1 MERPCSTVRVPCN
14 NLQEFFV
21 YWLKFLQP
29 FHSLTIRELE
39 VLACILKH
47 RYILSKV
54 ISDEKVLGTVLF
66 SDDTTKKMI
75 EDLEMSAQYFKIIL
89 SKLKKVK
96 IIVDN
101 VVEPKFI
108 PKLKEDNGMFT
119 LLFVFDIKYE

>member
-39 VLACILKH
+39 VFACILNH
-47 RYILSKV
+47 RYALSKV
-54 ISDEKVLGTVLF
+54 ITDETILGSVLF
-66 SDDTTKKMI
+66 SDDTKKTMA
-75 EDLEMSAQYFKIIL
+75 EELEMSQQYFQIIVN
-89 SKLKKVK
+89 KLKKLKLV
-96 IIVDN
+96 VDN
-101 VVEPKFI
+101 KVEPKFI
-108 PKLKEDNGMFT
+108 PKLKENNGMFT